1 MRRKIIHISTRGLNY
16 FSKKY
21 AEGPENAYCQWLH
34 LVLCKWLKA
43 TQTWSTEIWST
54 FPLSRSWISTE
65 TQISWLENQ
74 DQLDYV
80 TTGARSWHW
89 NYRVKKKIDLNLWN
103 LVDWFHNF
111 GHNTSLSL
119 IQSLSLAIPIPLQ
132 QTMNS
137 SLSREVIT
145 FYQLVAET
153 KLSHSA
159 ESREN
164 HVLLFSLGWIRM
176 FWLQLN
182 SEIIHHE

>member
-1 MRRKIIHISTRGLNY
+1 M
-16 FSKKY
+16 
-21 AEGPENAYCQWLH
+21 
-34 LVLCKWLKA
+34 
-43 TQTWSTEIWST
+43 

-89 NYRVKKKIDLNLWN
+89 NYRVKKKIDFYLWN

-137 SLSREVIT
+137 SFIT
-145 FYQLVAET
+145 GGDHILPTCSGNKTLPFC
-153 KLSHSA
+153 
-159 ESREN
+159 
-164 HVLLFSLGWIRM
+164 WIKRKSCPTISS
-176 FWLQLN
+176 WLN
-182 SEIIHHE
+182 SNVLTPIEQWNYSSWIISPCSCWWNPTSISEPHHFCFMDTKRFSPWKRLNTKNNI

>member
-1 MRRKIIHISTRGLNY
+1 M
-16 FSKKY
+16 
-21 AEGPENAYCQWLH
+21 
-34 LVLCKWLKA
+34 
-43 TQTWSTEIWST
+43 

-89 NYRVKKKIDLNLWN
+89 NYRVKKKIDFYLWN

-137 SLSREVIT
+137 SFIT
-145 FYQLVAET
+145 GGDHILPTCSGNKNSPILLNQEKIMSYYFLLVEFECFDSNWT
-153 KLSHSA
+153 VKLFIMNNFTLFVLV
-159 ESREN
+159 ESN
-164 HVLLFSLGWIRM
+164 IYIWTASLLLYGHKAFLAM
-176 FWLQLN
+176 KTL
-182 SEIIHHE
+182 EYKK